1 MSGYLPTASYRAYV
15 FDFDGTIAETG
26 DLNLEAMCAA
36 LADAGAVVDVEWL
49 RMEPLTSIEAVRE
62 RLRRE
67 RGVLLACSNR
77 AIHLAGRAYWM
88 AHTADL
94 RPVEEV
100 TAIIRS
106 SAVPMAV
113 ASAND
118 TQVVRA
124 GLAALG
130 LGQAFGAVVGRDDVA
145 RPKPHPE
152 VYRIAAARLGVAA
165 PRCLAFDNTDDG
177 VASALAAGMD
187 VIDVRTWKMR
197 NPDPERTNP
206 GSPSH
211 RARAAHPSERSLRLQ
226 ATALVASLTREPG
239 GQLSASVYETGRLV
253 SLSPWLDGHQARIDY
268 LASSQR
274 PDGSWGHADR
284 GYALVPTLSAT
295 EALIGA
301 GHAHRNA
308 MRGLDWLA
316 STLAVEGLCLPDQPA
331 IELIVPYLVSQINEK
346 SGRAPLP
353 LPAGADGSRRS
364 RVAGAITCGRQ
375 IPKKLGYAL
384 EIAGPG
390 AAGSASVALERTGAI
405 GASPA
410 ATAAWLGPAAPA
422 PTHPARCYLET
433 AAARYGGPV
442 PSFLPITNFERA
454 WVLAWLLR
462 SGLNPRI
469 PAGLSLDLAAALR
482 PGGIPGAPGWP
493 DDADT
498 TAVTLYA
505 LALLGHPQPPTA
517 LRAFELPTHYCTWPG
532 EDGDSVT
539 TNAHVLEA
547 FGAYVAA
554 HPEEEPAYRPAIAKI
569 SDWLCRQQQA
579 DGSWTDRWH
588 TSPYYATQCAVTALR
603 QFGPA
608 TAGMSLARARRWVLS
623 TQREDERWGTWAG
636 TREET
641 AYAVQILAYTGG
653 AAVPDQ
659 TIEFLCAGD
668 EAAHPPLWIAKD
680 PFCPKAIVEA
690 AILAAVRLSRSPAR
704 PHLAGLFP
712 RSGPASMPEV
722 LPASQPGA
730 A

>member
-1 MSGYLPTASYRAYV
+1 MSNPGYLATTSYHAHV

-26 DLNLEAMCAA
+26 NLNLEALCAA
-36 LADAGAVVDVEWL
+36 LANAGAVVDVEWL
-49 RMEPLTSIEAVRE
+49 STEPLTSIEAVRQ

-67 RGVLLACSNR
+67 RGVILACSNS
-77 AIHLAGRAYWM
+77 AIHQMGRAYWM

-100 TAIIRS
+100 IAIIRS

-130 LGQAFGAVVGRDDVA
+130 LGQAFGAVVGRDDVT

-152 VYRIAAARLGVAA
+152 VYLTAAARLGVAA

-177 VASALAAGMD
+177 VASAVAAGMD
-187 VIDVRTWKMR
+187 VIDVRTWKIHTPESER
-197 NPDPERTNP
+197 NHEGPS
-206 GSPSH
+206 SP
-211 RARAAHPSERSLRLQ
+211 RARVGHPAERSLQQQ
-226 ATALVASLTREPG
+226 ATALVASLTRQAW
-239 GQLSASVYETGRLV
+239 GQLSASVYETGRLI
-253 SLSPWLDGHQARIDY
+253 SLSPWLAGHQARIDY

-274 PDGSWGHADR
+274 PDGSWGHADPS
-284 GYALVPTLSAT
+284 YALVPTLSAT

-316 STLAVEGLCLPDQPA
+316 STLSNERLGLPDQPA
-331 IELIVPYLVSQINEK
+331 IELIVPCLVSQINAK
-346 SGRAPLP
+346 SGRPPLP
-353 LPAGADGSRRS
+353 LPGGVDGSIHS
-364 RVAGAITCGRQ
+364 RIADAITRGRH
-375 IPKKLGYAL
+375 IPKKLEYVL
-384 EIAGPG
+384 EVAGP
-390 AAGSASVALERTGAI
+390 AAVGSASVAMARTGAI

-422 PTHPARCYLET
+422 PAHPARRYLES
-433 AAARYGGPV
+433 AVAQHGGPV
-442 PSFLPITNFERA
+442 PVFLPFTVFERA

-469 PAGLSLDLAAALR
+469 PAGLGQGLAATLG
-482 PGGIPGAPGWP
+482 PGGVPTAPGLP

-498 TAVTLYA
+498 TAVTLYT
-505 LALLGHPQPPTA
+505 LALLGQPQPPAA

-532 EDGDSVT
+532 EDGDSVS

-554 HPEEEPAYRPAIAKI
+554 RPEAEREYRPAIAKI

-588 TSPYYATQCAVTALR
+588 TSPYYATHCAVTALR
-603 QFGPA
+603 QFGHA
-608 TAGMSLARARRWVLS
+608 SASLSLARARRWVLS
-623 TQREDERWGTWAG
+623 SQREHGRWGTWAG

-641 AYAVQILAYTGG
+641 AYAIQILAYTGG
-653 AAVPDQ
+653 A
-659 TIEFLCAGD
+659 C
-668 EAAHPPLWIAKD
+668 
-680 PFCPKAIVEA
+680 
-690 AILAAVRLSRSPAR
+690 S
-704 PHLAGLFP
+704 
-712 RSGPASMPEV
+712 SGPHD
-722 LPASQPGA
+722 
-730 A
+730 